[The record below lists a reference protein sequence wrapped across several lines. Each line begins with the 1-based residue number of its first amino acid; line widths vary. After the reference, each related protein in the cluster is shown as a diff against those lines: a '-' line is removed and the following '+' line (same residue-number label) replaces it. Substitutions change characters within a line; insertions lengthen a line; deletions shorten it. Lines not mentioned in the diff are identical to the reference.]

1 MIKLFNQVSAKAAK
15 MITQK
20 YSTSF
25 SLGISLLDKELQQH
39 IYNIYGFVR
48 FADEIVDTFHEY
60 DQEKLLKEFRID
72 TYKALDRGI
81 SLNPVLHAFQ
91 ITVNKYNISRD
102 LIDCF
107 LNSMEMDLHK
117 LDYDYK
123 TFKQYILGS
132 AEVVGLMCLKI
143 FCLADEKLYNDL
155 TPNAMSLGSAFQK
168 INFLRD
174 LKQDFKDMGRSY
186 FPEVDLENF
195 DQSSKTMI
203 ENDIAKDFAH
213 AMEGIKKLPKS
224 SRIGVYTAYVYYY
237 KLFQKIVNTP
247 PEKVLKERIRIPD
260 AQKMYLLVGT
270 YMRHNINML

>member
-1 MIKLFNQVSAKAAK
+1 MIKLFNQVSTKAAK

-48 FADEIVDTFHEY
+48 FADEIVDTFHDY
-60 DQEKLLKEFRID
+60 DQEKLLKEFRVD

-143 FCLADEKLYNDL
+143 FCLGDEKLYDQL

-174 LKQDFKDMGRSY
+174 LKQDYKEMGRSY
-186 FPEVDLENF
+186 FPEVDLDNF
-195 DQSSKTMI
+195 DQSTKKMI

-237 KLFQKIVNTP
+237 KLFKKIVNTP

-260 AQKMYLLVGT
+260 AQKMYLLLGT

>member
-1 MIKLFNQVSAKAAK
+1 MIKLFNQVSTKAAK

-25 SLGISLLDKELQQH
+25 SLGISLLDKELQSH

-48 FADEIVDTFHEY
+48 FADEIVDTFHDY

-143 FCLADEKLYNDL
+143 FCLGDEKLYEEL

-174 LKQDFKDMGRSY
+174 LKQDYKEMGRSY
-186 FPEVDLENF
+186 FPEVDLDNF
-195 DQSSKTMI
+195 DHSSKKMI

-247 PEKVLKERIRIPD
+247 PERVLKERIRIPD
-260 AQKMYLLVGT
+260 AQKMYLLLGI

>member
-1 MIKLFNQVSAKAAK
+1 MIKLFNQVSTKAAK

-25 SLGISLLDKELQQH
+25 SLGISLLDKELQSH

-48 FADEIVDTFHEY
+48 FADEIVDTFHDY

-143 FCLADEKLYNDL
+143 FCLGDEKLYEEL

-174 LKQDFKDMGRSY
+174 LKQDYKEMGRSY
-186 FPEVDLENF
+186 FPEVDLDNF
-195 DQSSKTMI
+195 DHSSKKMI

-247 PEKVLKERIRIPD
+247 PERVLKERIRIPD
-260 AQKMYLLVGT
+260 AQKMYLLLGT

>member
-1 MIKLFNQVSAKAAK
+1 MIKLFNQVSTKAAK

-48 FADEIVDTFHEY
+48 FADEIVDTFHDY
-60 DQEKLLKEFRID
+60 DQEKLLKEFRVD

-143 FCLADEKLYNDL
+143 FCLGDEKLYDQL
-155 TPNAMSLGSAFQK
+155 TPNAMSLG
-168 INFLRD
+168 
-174 LKQDFKDMGRSY
+174 
-186 FPEVDLENF
+186 
-195 DQSSKTMI
+195 
-203 ENDIAKDFAH
+203 
-213 AMEGIKKLPKS
+213 
-224 SRIGVYTAYVYYY
+224 
-237 KLFQKIVNTP
+237 
-247 PEKVLKERIRIPD
+247 
-260 AQKMYLLVGT
+260 
-270 YMRHNINML
+270 

>member
-1 MIKLFNQVSAKAAK
+1 MQELYRDTCLECSKV
-15 MITQK
+15 ITK
-20 YSTSF
+20 RYSTSF
-25 SLGISLLDKELQQH
+25 SLGIRAFDKKYRYP
-39 IYNIYGFVR
+39 IYAIYGFVR
-48 FADEIVDTFHEY
+48 YADEIVDTFHGF
-60 DQEKLLKEFRID
+60 DKKMLLDR
-72 TYKALDRGI
+72 YKAETYLAIDEGI

-143 FCLADEKLYNDL
+143 FCLGDEKLYDQL

-174 LKQDFKDMGRSY
+174 LKQDYKEMGRSY
-186 FPEVDLENF
+186 FPEVDLDNF
-195 DQSSKTMI
+195 DQSTKKMI

-260 AQKMYLLVGT
+260 AQKMYLLLGT